1 MAEEMNTMTEAVN
14 VETEVKTPDVPTK
27 TVEELTAELEKANAR
42 YSKLKGTLDNKLHE
56 LGEATKRERARM
68 SEDELKA
75 KEIEDIK
82 AQNAELLRER
92 QMVANEKRFIRLGC
106 GDDLASEGAT
116 ALTNGD
122 FDTLFEVFAKI
133 LDNTI
138 STEKSALL
146 KSMPKPQNSS
156 GSETLTPEQFSKM
169 GYKERVDLLNS
180 NPDLYRKLTS

>member
-1 MAEEMNTMTEAVN
+1 MAEEMNTMTEEVN
-14 VETEVKTPDVPTK
+14 VDTEGKTPDVPTK

-82 AQNAELLRER
+82 AQNAELLKER
-92 QMVANEKRFIRLGC
+92 QMVANEKRFIKLGC
-106 GDDLASEGAT
+106 NDDLASEGAI

-122 FDTLFEVFAKI
+122 FDALFDVFAKV

-156 GSETLTPEQFSKM
+156 GGNTISAEQFAKM
-169 GYKERVDLLNS
+169 GYKERVELLNKD
-180 NPDLYRKLTS
+180 PDLYRKLTS